1 MHADN
6 EGTFISDYKAIGKE
20 LGVDEGL
27 EDSDL
32 LNAVRGRIEARPP
45 WIIIVDGANDLRL
58 FGAGVRRGDETTA
71 SLF

>member
-27 EDSDL
+27 DDSDL
-32 LNAVRGRIEARPP
+32 LNAVRGVGLKHGRHGLSSSMVSMIYGCLEP
-45 WIIIVDGANDLRL
+45 G
-58 FGAGVRRGDETTA
+58 
-71 SLF
+71 